1 VREKPFI
8 ATLTDPT
15 RSFIQGTAN
24 NEFYRLDRDN
34 PQRVTA
40 NVAAALRETL
50 YQVEITGDEPATA
63 KIAESKSEKGA
74 KDGNTGTDDNGST
87 SESGEETGSEEG
99 TGSEETAD
107 ESGTGEQA

>member
-15 RSFIQGTAN
+15 RCFIQGTAGT
-24 NEFYRLDRDN
+24 EFYRLESGK

-40 NVAAALRETL
+40 AVASALRETL

-63 KIAESKSEKGA
+63 QIAEIKQQEGA
-74 KDGNTGTDDNGST
+74 QDGNDGTGEAGNET
-87 SESGEETGSEEG
+87 SHDAQETGSKEENG
-99 TGSEETAD
+99 KKA
-107 ESGTGEQA
+107 SGKKAS